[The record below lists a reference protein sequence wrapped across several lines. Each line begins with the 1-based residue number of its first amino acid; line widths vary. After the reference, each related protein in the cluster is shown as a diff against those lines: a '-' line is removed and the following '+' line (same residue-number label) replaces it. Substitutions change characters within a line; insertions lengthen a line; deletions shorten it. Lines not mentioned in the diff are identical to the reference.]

1 MKTNLGHIRVNV
13 SDIQKSLKWYEEVL
27 DFIVDGSWPIENPKY
42 YDFVSESGATFAIM
56 EVESAKS
63 YGRINFNDEDVDAL
77 WQKLKNKVDILEP
90 LFDTPWGT
98 RKFTILDLDGNELG
112 FGG

>member
-1 MKTNLGHIRVNV
+1 MKTNLAHVRVNV

-27 DFIVDGSWPIENPKY
+27 GFIVDGSWPIESPKY
-42 YDFVSESGATFAIM
+42 YDFVSEGGATFAIM

-63 YGRINFNDEDVDAL
+63 YGRLNFNVEDVDAL
-77 WQKLKNKVDILEP
+77 WQKLKDKVDILEP

-98 RKFTILDLDGNELG
+98 ENLR
-112 FGG
+112 

>member
-13 SDIQKSLKWYEEVL
+13 SDIQKSLNWYEEVL
-27 DFIVDGSWPIENPKY
+27 GFIVDGSWPSENPKY

-63 YGRINFNDEDVDAL
+63 YGRINFNVEDVDAL
-77 WQKLKNKVDILEP
+77 WHRLKDKVDILEP